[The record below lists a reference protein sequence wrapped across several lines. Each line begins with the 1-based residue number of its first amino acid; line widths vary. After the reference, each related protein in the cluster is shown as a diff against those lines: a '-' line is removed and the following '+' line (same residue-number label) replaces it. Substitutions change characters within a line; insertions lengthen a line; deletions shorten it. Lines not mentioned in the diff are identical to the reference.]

1 MEHVLVAKISTVYP
15 GDDYETVKVIEL
27 GDIMVN
33 TEESLK
39 EVVEKIGEKMGFEN
53 SRSSFDL
60 FGDNQFYLEHDVTHM
75 DFFMTKEE
83 TVEVESVGVQLESC
97 LKIHGNLY
105 KLEPFTA

>member
-1 MEHVLVAKISTVYP
+1 MEHVLVAKIAKIYP

-27 GDIMVN
+27 GDMMAN

-39 EVVEKIGEKMGFEN
+39 QVVEKIGTEMGFKN

-60 FGDNQFYLEHDVTHM
+60 LGDNRFYLEHDVTYM
-75 DFFMTKEE
+75 DFFMTKKE

-97 LKIHGNLY
+97 LKIHGVLY
-105 KLEPFTA
+105 KLEPFSA